1 MIPIKGYATF
11 HPLKHCIV
19 GQAHDPVNV
28 HGDLKKIMQ
37 ETGEDLDNLVHTL
50 ENFGVKCYRPIAPVG
65 DQRPPISPRD
75 YFCALG
81 ETLLVG
87 KVVQGYKEILEK
99 IDRRNIDWY
108 LNNDI
113 SSANMIRCGDHIH
126 WDISKQVQP
135 DTEHKIMG
143 WLNDQNYKVTVTRY
157 GWHMDGVY
165 SILKPGVMVA
175 TKYLPELESIYRGWN
190 ICYPEAITNKH
201 VISHKWGGDHTE
213 TNFDVNV
220 LSVDEANCILPT
232 KHTALMKFLEDNRI
246 NPIVCE
252 LRHKEFWDNGLHC
265 MTQDLY
271 REGNQEN
278 YF

>member
-28 HGDLKKIMQ
+28 EEDLKKIMQ
-37 ETGEDLDNLVHTL
+37 ETGEDLDNLVRTL
-50 ENFGVKCYRPIAPVG
+50 EHFGVKCYRPIVPTG

-75 YFCALG
+75 YFCAVG

-87 KVVQGYKEILEK
+87 KMVQGFQEILK
-99 IDRRNIDWY
+99 QIDRRNINWY
-108 LNNDI
+108 LNDDV
-113 SSANMIRCGDHIH
+113 SSANMVRCGDRIH
-126 WDISKQVQP
+126 WDISKHVNP
-135 DTEHKIMG
+135 DTEHKIKN
-143 WLNDQNYKVTVTRY
+143 WLNEQNYKVTVTRY

-165 SILKPGVMVA
+165 NILKPGVIVA
-175 TKYLPELESIYRGWN
+175 TEYLPELESMYKGWN
-190 ICYPEAITNKH
+190 ICYPEAKVNAD
-201 VISHKWGGDHTE
+201 VISHKWGGDYTE
-213 TNFDVNV
+213 TNYNVNL
-220 LSVDEANCILPT
+220 LSVDEDHCIVPT
-232 KHTALMKFLEDNRI
+232 KNTALLRFLEENKI
-246 NPIVCE
+246 HPIVCE